1 MKSNEIMEI
10 LTDWNF
16 WGEELDTGIERPE
29 LLKEMQRLLKINEI
43 LVVSGVRRSGKSTLV
58 LQFCKSLI
66 ESGVRKEDIL
76 IVNLEDPRFKQL
88 DLQLLNE
95 IYETYL
101 TQLNPSKEHYVV
113 LDEVQVVKQWEKYAR
128 FLHEN
133 RKAHVIVTGSSSK
146 LLSSEYATVLAGRHV
161 DMQVYPLS
169 FKEFLRFKGVDV
181 KTNIE
186 IISKRHQ
193 IKRLMQEYLKWGGF
207 PKPTLLKKEKEKRDE
222 LYGYFR
228 DIMMKDVAMR
238 YKVEDIGKL
247 EELAKYYLSNI
258 ASLQSFNNIKKFL
271 GISLDS
277 VERFSTY
284 FSNAYLLFFVK
295 KFSYSVKQQIL
306 NPRKVYCIDTG
317 LRKVAGFVFMEDLGK
332 LMENTVFV
340 ELMRKGKQVFYWK
353 NKGEVDFVIKGD
365 KKVEEL
371 IQVCYDVEDPK
382 TKEREVNALL
392 EAMKFFKLRTGIIV
406 TWDYEDEERI
416 NGKKISYIPIWEWL
430 LQP

>member
-43 LVVSGVRRSGKSTLV
+43 LVVSGVRRSGKSTLI

-169 FKEFLRFKGVDV
+169 FKEFLRFKGIDA

-207 PKPTLLKKEKEKRDE
+207 PKPTLLKKEKEKREE

-228 DIMMKDVAMR
+228 DIMTKDVAMR

-317 LRKVAGFVFMEDLGK
+317 LRNVAGFVFMEDLGK

-365 KKVEEL
+365 KKVEGL

-392 EAMKFFKLRTGIIV
+392 EAMKFFRLRTGIIV

-416 NGKKISYIPIWEWL
+416 NGKKISYIPIWKWL

>member
-101 TQLNPSKEHYVV
+101 TQLNPNKEHYVV

-207 PKPTLLKKEKEKRDE
+207 PKPTLLKKEKEKREE
-222 LYGYFR
+222 LYRYFR
-228 DIMMKDVAMR
+228 DIMTKDVAMR

-340 ELMRKGKQVFYWK
+340 ELMRKGKEVFYWK
-353 NKGEVDFVIKGD
+353 NKGEVDFVIKRD

-406 TWDYEDEERI
+406 TWDYEDEEKI
-416 NGKKISYIPIWEWL
+416 NGKKISYIPIWKWL

>member
-1 MKSNEIMEI
+1 
-10 LTDWNF
+10 
-16 WGEELDTGIERPE
+16 
-29 LLKEMQRLLKINEI
+29 
-43 LVVSGVRRSGKSTLV
+43 
-58 LQFCKSLI
+58 
-66 ESGVRKEDIL
+66 
-76 IVNLEDPRFKQL
+76 
-88 DLQLLNE
+88 
-95 IYETYL
+95 
-101 TQLNPSKEHYVV
+101 
-113 LDEVQVVKQWEKYAR
+113 
-128 FLHEN
+128 
-133 RKAHVIVTGSSSK
+133 
-146 LLSSEYATVLAGRHV
+146 
-161 DMQVYPLS
+161 
-169 FKEFLRFKGVDV
+169 
-181 KTNIE
+181 
-186 IISKRHQ
+186 
-193 IKRLMQEYLKWGGF
+193 MQEYLKWGGF
-207 PKPTLLKKEKEKRDE
+207 PKPTLLKKEKDKKEE

-238 YKVEDIGKL
+238 YKVEYIEKL

-271 GISLDS
+271 DISLDS

-365 KKVEEL
+365 KKVEKL

-382 TKEREVNALL
+382 TKEREVKALL
-392 EAMKFFKLRTGIIV
+392 EAMKFFKLTTGIIV

-416 NGKKISYIPIWEWL
+416 NGKKISYIPIWKWL
-430 LQP
+430 IQP

>member
-169 FKEFLRFKGVDV
+169 FKEFLRFKGVDI

-207 PKPTLLKKEKEKRDE
+207 PKPTLLKKEKEKKDE

-228 DIMMKDVAMR
+228 DIMTKDVAMR
-238 YKVEDIGKL
+238 YKVKDIGKL

-271 GISLDS
+271 DISLDS

-365 KKVEEL
+365 KKVEKL
-371 IQVCYDVEDPK
+371 IQVCYDAEDPK

-392 EAMKFFKLRTGIIV
+392 EAMKFFKLRTGVIV

-416 NGKKISYIPIWEWL
+416 NGKKISYIPIWKWL

>member
-207 PKPTLLKKEKEKRDE
+207 PKPTLLKKEKEKREE
-222 LYGYFR
+222 LYRYFR
-228 DIMMKDVAMR
+228 DIMTKDVAMR

-340 ELMRKGKQVFYWK
+340 ELMRKGKEVFYWK
-353 NKGEVDFVIKGD
+353 NKGEVDFVIKRD

-406 TWDYEDEERI
+406 TWDYEDEEKI
-416 NGKKISYIPIWEWL
+416 NGKKISYIPIWKWL

>member
-101 TQLNPSKEHYVV
+101 TQLNPSKGHYVV

-169 FKEFLRFKGVDV
+169 FKEFLRFKGVDI

-207 PKPTLLKKEKEKRDE
+207 PKPTLLKKEKEKKDE

-228 DIMMKDVAMR
+228 DIMTKDVAMR

-271 GISLDS
+271 DISLDS

-365 KKVEEL
+365 KKVEKL
-371 IQVCYDVEDPK
+371 IQVCYDAEDPK

-392 EAMKFFKLRTGIIV
+392 EAMKFFKLRTGVIV

-416 NGKKISYIPIWEWL
+416 NGKKISYIPIWKWL